1 MKGFT
6 KLALVSAIAALPMT
20 GFAMEALDDAA
31 MSGVTGQDGI
41 TLGLS
46 LNASL
51 NVGIEDTDGLGAASS
66 APNPGMILLVNNSL
80 TGTVNV
86 VIDSGENAT
95 GPVLRVGVNVPTL
108 TVQTGDVHVVAGTD
122 GSDVAAGFTNLDTQV
137 AAVAG
142 ATPLTPLL
150 ENVSITLNDLDLGIE
165 LGAGAANFLAIATT
179 SILTID
185 IGALGDAADSFVLND
200 LGASGGGSVFMDQVS
215 IRNVDLN
222 GITAN
227 ITNAGLVVSTNTAL
241 ADMDIALMGVRLGD
255 NSNPLALAPSV
266 GNVYISG
273 LNMSGQTITISGH

>member
-227 ITNAGLVVSTNTAL
+227 ITNAGLVVSTNAAL

-255 NSNPLALAPSV
+255 NSDPLALAPSV

>member
-108 TVQTGDVHVVAGTD
+108 TVQTGDVHVVAGTN

-137 AAVAG
+137 AAVA
-142 ATPLTPLL
+142 AATPLL

-179 SILTID
+179 SVLAID

-227 ITNAGLVVSTNTAL
+227 ITNAGLVVSTNAAL